1 MSATP
6 NASVST
12 PNVLAPNVLA
22 TNVLAPNMLVPNVV
36 ICGVRKC
43 GTTALFRWLQSHP
56 DVCASSAKE
65 TQFLMDRDSPYY
77 DPEFGVHDVGIGG
90 YAHFFGEWSGERFR
104 MEASSR
110 YYDQETALKVLSAL
124 DEPPHVVFIVREPVE
139 RLESAF
145 HYAKNNR
152 GTLREDVTLAQFVA
166 AASNGDVRELLAI
179 SIDSKLGQSVRN
191 EVSQLAKE
199 VDYGHYARRL
209 AHWRDRYPRD
219 RLHVLRFE
227 DLRNDPQQFVQ
238 ALAARM
244 ELDPSFYEDFAF
256 RKENRTVAMRNL
268 RVHRMMRRLA
278 QFVPRNSWTRA
289 AYGLYLKVQGRPA
302 AKLATNKATGDDTRQ
317 QLRALYA
324 SSNQE
329 LAAMFDLD
337 LTAWNERSAAQPTA

>member
-1 MSATP
+1 MSVIP
-6 NASVST
+6 NA
-12 PNVLAPNVLA
+12 LI
-22 TNVLAPNMLVPNVV
+22 PNVV

-43 GTTALFRWLQSHP
+43 GTTALFRWLQAHP
-56 DVCASSAKE
+56 DVCASTAKE

-77 DPEFGVHDVGIGG
+77 DPEFGVHDVGIDG

-110 YYDQETALKVLSAL
+110 YYDQETALDVLSSL
-124 DEPPHVVFIVREPVE
+124 DEPPHVVFVVREPVE

-152 GTLREDVTLAQFVA
+152 GTLREGVTLAEFVEA
-166 AASNGDVRELLAI
+166 AGNGDVRELLAI
-179 SIDSKLGQSVRN
+179 SVDSKFGQSVSN

-209 AHWRDRYPRD
+209 AHWRDRYPHD
-219 RLHVLRFE
+219 RLHVLLFE
-227 DLRNDPQQFVQ
+227 DLRRDPRQFVQ
-238 ALAARM
+238 GLAGRVG
-244 ELDPSFYEDFAF
+244 LDASFYEDFVF
-256 RKENRTVAMRNL
+256 RKENRTVAMRSL

-278 QFVPRNSWTRA
+278 QFVPRNSWTRSV
-289 AYGLYLKVQGRPA
+289 YGLYLKVQGRPPG
-302 AKLATNKATGDDTRQ
+302 KATANEDTRK

-324 SSNQE
+324 DSNSE

-337 LTAWNERSAAQPTA
+337 LTAWNAGAVKQVTA